1 MTEEHRLPTRQLIQS
16 DLPRFDVSGLA
27 SQTRDALVELL
38 LTMADDEFVLGFCDS
53 EWTGIAPM
61 LEEDVA
67 FSSLSQDEI
76 GHARIWYEMLAQLT
90 DDTADHIAYGRQPHG
105 YHHSDLV
112 DHPRTDWAFTIA
124 RRWLYETADAVRLAA
139 LADAT
144 WRPLA
149 DVVAKIRREERYHVM
164 HLDLWLRRLAEGGDE
179 GRSRL
184 ESALERL
191 VPDGPSVFASMEG
204 EDTLLSAGILS
215 EPMSALADSWS
226 DQANRKLSG
235 LGFSFGD
242 LPQKSGGRD
251 RSVPSAAFKW
261 LWGEFTSVYRSEEG
275 ATW

>member
-1 MTEEHRLPTRQLIQS
+1 MTEARLPTRQLIVP
-16 DLPRFDVSGLA
+16 DVPRFDVSGLEP
-27 SQTRDALVELL
+27 QTREAIVELL

-90 DDTADHIAYGRQPHG
+90 DDTADHIAYGRQPHE
-105 YHHSDLV
+105 YRHADLV

-124 RRWLYETADAVRLAA
+124 RRWLYETADSVRLAA
-139 LADAT
+139 LTRSSWA
-144 WRPLA
+144 PLA
-149 DVVAKIRREERYHVM
+149 DIVAKVQREEKYHLL
-164 HLDLWLRRLAEGGDE
+164 HLDLWLRRLADGGDE
-179 GRSRL
+179 ARSRL
-184 ESALERL
+184 ESALVQL
-191 VPDGPSVFASMEG
+191 IPDAPSIFATLRHEQ
-204 EDTLLSAGILS
+204 TLLDAGILGRS
-215 EPMSALADSWS
+215 MAELARSWS
-226 DQANRKLSG
+226 VQANARLAG

-242 LPQKSGGRD
+242 LPAESGGRD

-261 LWGEFTSVYRSEEG
+261 LWGEFTSVFRSEEG

>member
-1 MTEEHRLPTRQLIQS
+1 MTEARLPTRQLIVP
-16 DLPRFDVSGLA
+16 DVPRFDVSGLEP
-27 SQTRDALVELL
+27 QTRDAIVELL

-90 DDTADHIAYGRQPHG
+90 DDTADHIAYGRQPNE
-105 YHHSDLV
+105 YHHADLV

-124 RRWLYETADAVRLAA
+124 RRWLYETADSVRLAA
-139 LADAT
+139 LTRSSWA
-144 WRPLA
+144 PLA
-149 DVVAKIRREERYHVM
+149 DIVAKVEREEKYHLL

-179 GRSRL
+179 ARSRL
-184 ESALERL
+184 ESALVQL
-191 VPDGPSVFASMEG
+191 IPDGPSVFATLDHEQ
-204 EDTLLSAGILS
+204 TLLDAGVLGR
-215 EPMSALADSWS
+215 PMSELARSWS
-226 DQANRKLSG
+226 VQANARLSG
-235 LGFSFGD
+235 FGFSFGD
-242 LPQKSGGRD
+242 LGARSGGRD

-261 LWGEFTSVYRSEEG
+261 LWGEFTSVYRSEAG